1 MAAMC
6 EATCEATCS
15 SSLEAQEAATM
26 AVITACNDAC
36 NDFIVYC
43 DLEMEGEKRRRSS
56 SGGEMIELEREKAK
70 DNAAE
75 QTIIF
80 GLNEEIK

>member
-1 MAAMC
+1 MC

-26 AVITACNDAC
+26 AVITAC